1 MKERIEYFVNYD
13 KWLQQSRN
21 IRYEFLKTFKILWF
35 PKLCQRTQ
43 RCTASFLCTRAPLT
57 TSCHSFVIA
66 AQNDFLEQ
74 PLKVNSEILSKV
86 SVLKYLIVDNL
97 IKSVVA
103 VLLNILILYAEINRL
118 ALIQHFS

>member
-1 MKERIEYFVNYD
+1 M
-13 KWLQQSRN
+13 
-21 IRYEFLKTFKILWF
+21 
-35 PKLCQRTQ
+35 
-43 RCTASFLCTRAPLT
+43 
-57 TSCHSFVIA
+57 IA

-86 SVLKYLIVDNL
+86 WVLKYLIVDNL